1 MNHYGQPITWGT
13 LSAPHPFAGTCT
25 SYSYRAQ
32 LQRQLDLDESGDNR
46 ALIQHS
52 KKAEISFEAR
62 ITDASH
68 TESNFLDL
76 STGAAINILGVSGGG
91 ILCTRAI
98 ERWSLGQPKT
108 ASIQATHYPD
118 MELSSPVAAGT
129 MDAFTPDQTG
139 LGIITPG
146 GKLIYGTHGLNSTG
160 GIVQRLEITQ
170 QLQITEDDPA
180 PDGTIVGAAAHGYLR
195 TIAMDLLVHSGIT
208 MPAVGDLL
216 NLTAVGAMSHIA
228 NYRVES
234 VETKFAEKRGKMIS
248 VTALWIPPFA

>member
-1 MNHYGQPITWGT
+1 MNHYGQTITWGT

-32 LQRQLDLDESGDNR
+32 LQRQLDADESGDNR

-62 ITDASH
+62 ITDASQD
-68 TESNFLDL
+68 FLDL
-76 STGAAINILGVSGGG
+76 SAGAAITLTGVTGGG

-98 ERWSLGQPKT
+98 ERWALGQPKT

-118 MELSSPVAAGT
+118 MSLSSPAAAAT
-129 MDAFTPDQTG
+129 IDAFTPNQTG
-139 LGIITPG
+139 LGVITPG
-146 GKLIYGTHGLNSTG
+146 GKLIYGTYGLTSSG
-160 GIVQRLEITQ
+160 GIVQRLEISQ
-170 QLQITEDDPA
+170 QLQITEDAPA
-180 PDGTIVGAAAHGYLR
+180 PDGTIPGAASHGYLR
-195 TIAMDLLVHSGIT
+195 TIAMDLLITSSSGLPT
-208 MPAVGDLL
+208 VGGEL
-216 NLTAVGAMSHIA
+216 NLTAAGSMSNIA
-228 NYRVES
+228 HYRVES